1 MAIRELTVQDR
12 VFPSSPCSHK
22 MSLGSTFGAMF
33 IALLIDAMWILSF
46 DRFMYFSILANLQ
59 SVWHRHSASF
69 FFCQNS
75 KLSSPQQLLVLQYYF
90 VSIHESD
97 NWLIKTMVNDPILN
111 SIGIINT
118 DMLGRSPW
126 VCILFFSSFC
136 PRVWDQTSNY
146 KDLLW
151 LSTPPVSAILC
162 INHSSPTLGT
172 TRLWMSY
179 QCTPSLLLVYTS
191 WNIDI
196 ILLQHWLCTLWLLT
210 GMFKYLRMFL
220 FTDSGGST
228 CMYISVNL
236 CLPYWWHQ
244 HSILSLL
251 LLDGVTLF
259 CSTSIY
265 ILIMPGTTSFF
276 VARIWSCKF
285 HTICSHFH
293 NIIIDRSTGIEWA
306 NTNCCSQYR
315 LWGFPDCKAI
325 LFEC

>member
-12 VFPSSPCSHK
+12 VFPSSPRSHK

-33 IALLIDAMWILSF
+33 IALLIDAMWILLF

-59 SVWHRHSASF
+59 SVWHRHSVSF
-69 FFCQNS
+69 LFRWNS
-75 KLSSPQQLLVLQYYF
+75 KLSSPRQLLVLQYYF
-90 VSIHESD
+90 MSIHESD
-97 NWLIKTMVNDPILN
+97 NWLIKTMVNDPVLN

-118 DMLGRSPW
+118 DMLGRSPQ

-136 PRVWDQTSNY
+136 PQVWDQTSNY

-172 TRLWMSY
+172 TQLWMSY
-179 QCTPSLLLVYTS
+179 QCTPSLLSVYTS

-220 FTDSGGST
+220 FTDSVRGHPFRPLPVKFCCHAPLSNVGPAPHVTLRPQTILRVPWTSPHYVALT
-228 CMYISVNL
+228 YILCSYVPRSHL
-236 CLPYWWHQ
+236 CLTA
-244 HSILSLL
+244 
-251 LLDGVTLF
+251 D
-259 CSTSIY
+259 
-265 ILIMPGTTSFF
+265 M
-276 VARIWSCKF
+276 VA
-285 HTICSHFH
+285 
-293 NIIIDRSTGIEWA
+293 
-306 NTNCCSQYR
+306 
-315 LWGFPDCKAI
+315 
-325 LFEC
+325 